1 MSEGLLLEIGVWQGP
16 LEALLQA
23 VRHRAIDLRTLPL
36 RELIDQFLIC
46 VEERLKNR
54 PLEQT
59 ANDLVLAA
67 TLLQMR
73 SALLLRED
81 TGEHLAAHSAPEQLQ
96 RALLRKET
104 LLQAVECFET
114 RPVLGESVFG
124 RGELPPSPSAAEAAS
139 SILTRDLLDALFS
152 ASRRRAKLR
161 PPESIF
167 QPSFVPRVS
176 VQDALAWWQRKV
188 RDYPESTWDLVEG
201 VMSLSPRESL
211 QSLTQRKAEW
221 AAHLSAVLELEKRG
235 ELYVQKQE
243 PSIAIVIS
251 TLIFHTEKNI

>member
-1 MSEGLLLEIGVWQGP
+1 MSEGALLEVGAWQGP

-23 VRHRAIDLRTLPL
+23 VRRRAIDLRTLPL

-46 VEERLKNR
+46 VEEGLKNR

-81 TGEHLAAHSAPEQLQ
+81 TEEHLAAHSAAEQLQ
-96 RALLRKET
+96 RALLRKDT
-104 LLQAVECFET
+104 LLQVVECFET

-124 RGELPPSPSAAEAAS
+124 RGKLPPSPSAAETAS
-139 SILTRDLLDALFS
+139 LILTRDLLDALLS
-152 ASRRRAKLR
+152 ASRRREKLR
-161 PPESIF
+161 PPEKILR
-167 QPSFVPRVS
+167 PSFIPRVS
-176 VQDALAWWQRKV
+176 VQDAIAWWQQKLWQQ
-188 RDYPESTWDLVEG
+188 PECAWDLIEG
-201 VMSLSPRESL
+201 VMDLSPGEGP
-211 QSLTQRKAEW
+211 QSLTQRKAAW

-235 ELYVQKQE
+235 ELYLKQSLALGTFVVAH
-243 PSIAIVIS
+243 P
-251 TLIFHTEKNI
+251 

>member
-1 MSEGLLLEIGVWQGP
+1 MSEGLLLEVGAWQGP

-23 VRHRAIDLRTLPL
+23 VRRRAIDLRTLPL

-46 VEERLKNR
+46 VEEQLKNR

-73 SALLLRED
+73 SALLLRAD
-81 TGEHLAAHSAPEQLQ
+81 TEEHLAAHSAAEQLQ
-96 RALLRKET
+96 RALLRKDT

-124 RGELPPSPSAAEAAS
+124 RGKLPPSPSAAETGS
-139 SILTRDLLDALFS
+139 SILTQDLLDALLS

-176 VQDALAWWQRKV
+176 VQDALAWWQRKI
-188 RDYPESTWDLVEG
+188 RDHPESPWDLVEG
-201 VMSLSPRESL
+201 VIHFSLGASPQNL
-211 QSLTQRKAEW
+211 MQRKATW
-221 AAHLSAVLELEKRG
+221 AAHLSAILELARQGEALCEPLTRCEHLKITNVETDKRR
-235 ELYVQKQE
+235 
-243 PSIAIVIS
+243 
-251 TLIFHTEKNI
+251 

>member
-1 MSEGLLLEIGVWQGP
+1 MSEGLLLEVGAWQGP

-23 VRHRAIDLRTLPL
+23 VRRHAIDLRTLPL
-36 RELIDQFLIC
+36 KELIDQFLIC
-46 VEERLKNR
+46 VEEGLKNR

-81 TGEHLAAHSAPEQLQ
+81 TKEHLAAHSAAEQIQ
-96 RALLRKET
+96 RALLRKDT
-104 LLQAVECFET
+104 LLRAVECFET

-124 RGELPPSPSAAEAAS
+124 RGKLPPSPSAAETAS
-139 SILTRDLLDALFS
+139 SILTRDLLDALLS

-176 VQDALAWWQRKV
+176 VQDALAWWQRKI
-188 RDYPESTWDLVEG
+188 RDHPESTWDLVEG

-235 ELYVQKQE
+235 ELYLRQLHLPRTFAVDR
-243 PSIAIVIS
+243 P
-251 TLIFHTEKNI
+251 

>member
-1 MSEGLLLEIGVWQGP
+1 MSEGLLLEVGAWQGP

-23 VRHRAIDLRTLPL
+23 VRRRAIDLRTLPL
-36 RELIDQFLIC
+36 RELIEQFLIC
-46 VEERLKNR
+46 VEEGLKNR

-81 TGEHLAAHSAPEQLQ
+81 TEEHLAAHSAAEQLQ
-96 RALLRKET
+96 RVLLRKDT

-124 RGELPPSPSAAEAAS
+124 RGKLPPSPSAAETAS
-139 SILTRDLLDALFS
+139 SILTQDLLDALLS

-176 VQDALAWWQRKV
+176 VQDALVWWQRKV
-188 RDYPESTWDLVEG
+188 RDYPESTWDLIEG
-201 VMSLSPRESL
+201 VVDLAPGEGP
-211 QSLTQRKAEW
+211 QSLTQRKAAW
-221 AAHLSAVLELEKRG
+221 AAHFLAILELARKG
-235 ELYVQKQE
+235 KALCE
-243 PSIAIVIS
+243 PL
-251 TLIFHTEKNI
+251 TLSEHFKIMNVETNKNR

>member
-1 MSEGLLLEIGVWQGP
+1 MEVGAWQGP

-23 VRHRAIDLRTLPL
+23 VRRHAIDLRTLPL
-36 RELIDQFLIC
+36 RELIDQFLTC

-81 TGEHLAAHSAPEQLQ
+81 TEEHLAAYSAAEQIQ
-96 RALLRKET
+96 RVLLRKDT
-104 LLQAVECFET
+104 LLRAVECFET
-114 RPVLGESVFG
+114 RPVLGESVFR
-124 RGELPPSPSAAEAAS
+124 RGKLPPSPSAAETAS
-139 SILTRDLLDALFS
+139 LILIRDLLDALLS
-152 ASRRRAKLR
+152 ASRRRARLR

-176 VQDALAWWQRKV
+176 VQDALAWWQQKI
-188 RDYPESTWDLVEG
+188 RDHPESTWDLVEG
-201 VMSLSPRESL
+201 VIHFSLGASPQNL
-211 QSLTQRKAEW
+211 MQRKATW
-221 AAHLSAVLELEKRG
+221 AAHFLAILELARNGTTLCEPLTSCEHLKITNVETDKRR
-235 ELYVQKQE
+235 
-243 PSIAIVIS
+243 
-251 TLIFHTEKNI
+251 